1 VLLLILGYRLVDVLG
16 FMGVLATVAQ
26 AGQAAAT
33 SAPTGVSIATGASGN
48 YNNAIASNDANCN
61 NDTMTLD
68 GSEFSSGSADKDVE
82 LSTWSNNYTGCA
94 NSANVHYQGYI
105 RATGA
110 TSFAW
115 NIVGLTLNTD
125 LSNSCV
131 ASIVGT
137 ASTDQDETSGNIGEY
152 LQIAFGGGRGG
163 LTFPADGDVVELDI
177 SATATNSNGSTNS
190 STLTITYNFTN

>member
-1 VLLLILGYRLVDVLG
+1 MSFIGAV
-16 FMGVLATVAQ
+16 GVVAQQGNQTVA
-26 AGQAAAT
+26 

-68 GSEFSSGSADKDVE
+68 GSEFSSGSADRDVE

-115 NIVGLTLNTD
+115 NIVGLTINTD

-137 ASTDQDETSGNIGEY
+137 ASTDQDETDSSTGSIGEY

-190 STLTITYNFTN
+190 STLTITYNFTE

>member
-1 VLLLILGYRLVDVLG
+1 
-16 FMGVLATVAQ
+16 MGVLATVAQ
-26 AGQAAAT
+26 AGQAAAA
-33 SAPTGVSIATGASGN
+33 SAPTGVSIATSSSGN
-48 YNNAIASNDANCN
+48 YNNAIASGEANCN
-61 NDTMTLD
+61 NDTMSLD
-68 GSEFSSGSADKDVE
+68 GSEFSTGSADRDVT
-82 LSTWSNNYTGCA
+82 LGTNATNWSNMYTGCA
-94 NSANVHYQGYI
+94 NSANIHYQGYI

-115 NIVGLTLNTD
+115 NIVGLTINTD

-177 SATATNSNGSTNS
+177 QATATNSNGSTNS
-190 STLTITYNFTN
+190 STLTITYNFQE

>member
-1 VLLLILGYRLVDVLG
+1 MSFIGAV
-16 FMGVLATVAQ
+16 GVVAQQGNQTVA
-26 AGQAAAT
+26 

-68 GSEFSSGSADKDVE
+68 GSEFSSGSADRDVE

-115 NIVGLTLNTD
+115 NIVGLTINTS
-125 LSNSCV
+125 LSNGTS

-190 STLTITYNFTN
+190 STLTITYNFTE